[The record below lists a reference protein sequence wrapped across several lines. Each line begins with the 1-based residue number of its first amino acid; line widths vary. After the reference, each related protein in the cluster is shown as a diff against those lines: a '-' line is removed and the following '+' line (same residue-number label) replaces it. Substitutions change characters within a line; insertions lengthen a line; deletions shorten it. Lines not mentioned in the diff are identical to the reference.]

1 MSHTPVSRL
10 SSNPDNS
17 DSQMSVSSEAT
28 HVGTSQANS
37 LKYPPAT
44 NKSPKSYTLSKRP
57 WRFYVTPFERIVNH
71 KYQGSGTEESP
82 YLVDWLPDDPEDPQ
96 QWGATYKWFTIAVA
110 SFATLAVALSSSA
123 YSGGVKSLA
132 AEFGASRELLTAGLS
147 LVRSLRRRKGEC

>member
-1 MSHTPVSRL
+1 MSI
-10 SSNPDNS
+10 
-17 DSQMSVSSEAT
+17 SSEAT
-28 HVGTSQANS
+28 RVGPSRPSS
-37 LKYPPAT
+37 LKYPPPTSA
-44 NKSPKSYTLSKRP
+44 SPESYTLGKRP

-123 YSGGVKSLA
+123 YSGGVQSLA
-132 AEFGASRELLTAGLS
+132 AEFGASRELLTGGLS
-147 LVRSLRRRKGEC
+147 LVCCLPR